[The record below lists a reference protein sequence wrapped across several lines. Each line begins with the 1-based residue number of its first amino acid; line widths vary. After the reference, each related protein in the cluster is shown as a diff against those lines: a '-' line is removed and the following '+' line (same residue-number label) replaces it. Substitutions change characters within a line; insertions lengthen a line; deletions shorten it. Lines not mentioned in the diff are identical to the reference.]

1 MIRRALLACLVVAA
15 GWLGREIYLATPFV
29 AGWQVWS
36 ISSIVLLLATLALTA
51 WRDGED
57 PEGSDL

>member
-1 MIRRALLACLVVAA
+1 LAAPL
-15 GWLGREIYLATPFV
+15 I
-29 AGWQVWS
+29 AGWQLWS
-36 ISSIVLLLATLALTA
+36 ISSIVLLVATIAMVA

>member
-1 MIRRALLACLVVAA
+1 MIRRALIACLAVAA
-15 GWLGREIYLATPFV
+15 GWLGWEIYLTAPFV

>member
-1 MIRRALLACLVVAA
+1 MIRRALVACLVVAA
-15 GWLGREIYLATPFV
+15 GWLGREIYLAAPLV

-36 ISSIVLLLATLALTA
+36 NSSIVLLLATLALTA

>member
-1 MIRRALLACLVVAA
+1 MIRRALLACLVFAA
-15 GWLGREIYLATPFV
+15 AWLGWEIYLAAPFV